1 MTDIP
6 ALLHDLADRW
16 KLDQLTPV
24 GAGLEFSVY
33 RALDRD
39 GRPVALRLAR
49 RRFDANAN
57 DPHVDTRALLRQEY
71 AISRHLA
78 AHGFPVAEPLELLLA
93 PDPDAPDVLL
103 SRFVPDDGSPLDGHA
118 LGALLAGL
126 HRLPPPPDLAPVA
139 AEGLTTRQALLARIR
154 RRWSELGRHVD
165 AWPALPPA
173 AAARQLAALA
183 PAHLVHLDVRS
194 ANLRRQEGRPTALL
208 DWSNLL
214 LGDAALEFGR
224 LAEYARHPENQL
236 DLAAL
241 REGYDRAGGPT
252 PAPDGEAGA
261 VLACRLDAALMLALV
276 FLSEAPDPARGP
288 AAVER
293 VRELAALLDRA
304 G

>member
-6 ALLHDLADRW
+6 ALLQHLADRW
-16 KLDQLTPV
+16 KLGGLTPV

-39 GRPVALRLAR
+39 GRPVALRLAQ

-78 AHGFPVAEPLELLLA
+78 AHDFPVAEPLELVLS

-103 SRFVPDDGSPLDGHA
+103 SRYVPDDGSPLDGHA
-118 LGALLAGL
+118 LGELLARL
-126 HRLPPPPDLAPVA
+126 HRLPPPPGLAPVA
-139 AEGLTTRQALLARIR
+139 AEGLTTRQALLTRIR
-154 RRWSELGRHVD
+154 RRWEELGRHVD
-165 AWPALPPA
+165 AWPALPPTA
-173 AAARQLAALA
+173 VARHLAALA
-183 PAHLVHLDVRS
+183 PSHLVHLDVRS
-194 ANLRRQEGRPTALL
+194 ANIRRHQGRTTALL
-208 DWSNLL
+208 DWSNAL
-214 LGDAALEFGR
+214 LGDPALEFGR

-236 DLAAL
+236 DLVAL
-241 REGYDRAGGPT
+241 RTGYDRAGGPSPT
-252 PAPDGEAGA
+252 PDGEAGP

-276 FLSEAPDPARGP
+276 FLSEAPDPARSP

-293 VRELAALLDRA
+293 VRELAALLDRT